1 MSDNDMSSSTF
12 VLLGV
17 SIILSNRNNSQLYI
31 RCFSMFT
38 GLAELSKIFKLCKPL
53 TSTEQVYIAQEPYI
67 IISISLSMVAHQDK
81 CLVILARSFV
91 LPSLYPSFLGLYLP
105 PSIPPTH
112 PCFLPTSL
120 PPPTPP
126 LPPSPPPLFFMDS
139 FFHHTDW

>member
-1 MSDNDMSSSTF
+1 MIADNLDSCLNECELAECQIMICLSTF

-81 CLVILARSFV
+81 CLVILAKLKIPEYRETNKRNTEGS
-91 LPSLYPSFLGLYLP
+91 
-105 PSIPPTH
+105 SITI
-112 PCFLPTSL
+112 
-120 PPPTPP
+120 
-126 LPPSPPPLFFMDS
+126 D
-139 FFHHTDW
+139 FHSS